1 MKQGSEEWLQARC
14 GRITASRIADLTAE
28 TKSGYAA
35 SRKNYLAELLVERM
49 TGVPTDGFTS
59 TAMQWGTDHEP
70 EARAV
75 YEFETDNSVEEVG
88 FVQHPK
94 LEYAG
99 ASPDGYVGVDGM
111 VEIKCPNTATHI
123 ETLQSK
129 NVPSRYLKQIQW
141 QLECA
146 DREWCD
152 FVSYDPRMK
161 DPRLV
166 LFIQR
171 VERDDILL
179 TGILIEVEKAEAE
192 LKALVEKIT
201 EIADER

>member
-1 MKQGSEEWLQARC
+1 
-14 GRITASRIADLTAE
+14 
-28 TKSGYAA
+28 
-35 SRKNYLAELLVERM
+35 
-49 TGVPTDGFTS
+49 
-59 TAMQWGTDHEP
+59 
-70 EARAV
+70 V